1 MNHVEQLIQL
11 IIDQLTAERNEARRE
26 AYRQW
31 LMRQCLSDH
40 KSDMLDESQKPSAL
54 YVAEFGKTPW
64 DELEDCPYKLSSFKT
79 EDK

>member
-1 MNHVEQLIQL
+1 MNHVEQLIQR
-11 IIDQLTAERNEARRE
+11 IIDQLTTERNEARRE

-31 LMRQCLSDH
+31 LMRQCLSEH
-40 KSDMLDESQKPSAL
+40 KSDMPGESQKPLAL

-64 DELEDCPYKLSSFKT
+64 DESEDCQYKLSSFRT